1 MIEVNENKKQFIDKI
16 IAKMTVEQKVGQC
29 LVIGFVGTIITPE
42 ILRRIHNYYPA
53 GIRAGLTF
61 RVKTAMYD
69 PTAVGGDRYA
79 QRVVRQPKGT
89 MKDFVDGI
97 PVPHCSNEEYC
108 SFLNTLKQEA
118 LDNGL
123 GIPLHISLDM
133 EGDFS
138 ADYQRGGIHY
148 FPSCMGIGLTK
159 DKQLA
164 KDVAWAVARQVR
176 ALGFDWIHSPVL
188 DVNTNPL
195 NPEIGAR
202 AYSEDPEEVA
212 EFGIAALEGF
222 KKGGLIATGKH
233 YPGRGES
240 AMDAHDALPVID
252 VARKK
257 FYDIHLYPFKRLVE
271 AGIPAI
277 MTAHT
282 AYPSL
287 DPSGEAASL
296 SKTII
301 TDILRNEFGFKGVIT
316 NDAITMGGIIQ
327 KYEVWEACVKSIQA
341 GADLCL
347 IRDESNLIDEIF
359 ENMVKAVHSGM
370 LPEERLEESIRR
382 TLSVK
387 YDYGLFENGNIRDVN
402 KASDGINDPRVK
414 QIEIDAS
421 KRAVRILRDDQN
433 ILPLNPDQNILLVE
447 QINPLHEMT
456 NSQALHP
463 SILWE
468 NMFQYKDDLP
478 QVETTLQF
486 TENDRQ
492 RVLARLKD
500 ADILVVTSYYYRN
513 KAFNDEFVRELHKKG
528 KPIVVITNTHYPT
541 AIREEFKT
549 VIVTY
554 GVGVE
559 SMKAVAAKLFGGE

>member
-1 MIEVNENKKQFIDKI
+1 MTEINETKIQFIDEL
-16 IAKMTVEQKVGQC
+16 IAKMTIEQKVGQC
-29 LVIGFVGTIITPE
+29 LVIGFVGTTITPE
-42 ILRRIHNYYPA
+42 ILRRIRNYYPA

-61 RVKTAMYD
+61 RIKSAIYD

-89 MKDFVDGI
+89 VKDFVNGI
-97 PVPHCSNEEYC
+97 AIPHCTNEEYC
-108 SFLNTLKQEA
+108 LFLNTLKQEA

-123 GIPLHISLDM
+123 GVPLHISLDM

-148 FPSCMGIGLTK
+148 FPSCMGIGLTQ
-159 DKQLA
+159 DKQLV
-164 KDVAWAVARQVR
+164 KDVAWAVARQVT
-176 ALGFDWIHSPVL
+176 ALGFNWIHSPVL
-188 DVNTNPL
+188 DVNSNPL
-195 NPEIGAR
+195 NPEIGVR
-202 AYSEDPEEVA
+202 GYSEDPEQVA

-222 KKGGLIATGKH
+222 KEGGLIATGKH

-240 AMDAHDALPVID
+240 AVDAHNALPVID
-252 VARKK
+252 VTRRD
-257 FYDIHLYPFKRLVE
+257 FYDVHLHPFKRLVE

-296 SKTII
+296 SKTILN
-301 TDILRNEFGFKGVIT
+301 DILRNEFGFEGVIT
-316 NDAITMGGIIQ
+316 SDAITMGGIIQ
-327 KYEVWEACVKSIQA
+327 NHEVWEACVKAILA
-341 GADLCL
+341 GSDLCL

-359 ENMVKAVHSGM
+359 ENMVKAVHNGM

-387 YDYGLFENGNIRDVN
+387 YDYGHFENGNILDVN
-402 KASDGINDPRVK
+402 RASDGINDPKVSR
-414 QIEIDAS
+414 IEIDAS
-421 KRAVRILRDDQN
+421 KRTVRVLRDDQN
-433 ILPLNPDQNILLVE
+433 ILPLKPDQNILLVE

-468 NMFQYKDDLP
+468 NMFQYKDDLA
-478 QVETTLQF
+478 QVETTLEF
-486 TENDRQ
+486 TDNDRQ
-492 RVLARLKD
+492 RVLARLDD

-513 KAFNDEFVRELHKKG
+513 KVFNDEFVRELHKKG

-541 AIREEFKT
+541 AIRDEFKT

-559 SMKAVAAKLFGGE
+559 SMKAVAAKLFGRE